1 MRTWTKILLV
11 AAMGLSAGCGD
22 STLSESQPTQT
33 AVQKEAQ
40 TTTVYRVD
48 LNARPGGDG
57 KSWAAAFDSLQAAF
71 AQNLSPDSEYEV
83 WIRHGTYHLPAEL
96 RVSGSPRIYG
106 GFDGKEVELS
116 QRDWEKHKTV
126 IDGDNLF
133 RGIVK
138 EQSAGRLIV
147 DGVELT
153 RCLDGAIV
161 TTSISGR
168 LNVSNCKLTD
178 NRGGAVSIH
187 EGFFLIKN
195 CEFTGNVS
203 SKDGAAIRGTS
214 TRGSIEGCSF
224 TRNISAGSGGA
235 VNCFYLDR
243 VLDCAFIGN
252 SADLDGGAICMDRGI
267 NQGFINCLFT
277 ENEAQHGG
285 AVYCAEMYPSG
296 FFTNCTFVHNRARV
310 GGGAVHCNSLAE
322 ESGVTLRIANA
333 IIWGNLPN
341 QIGVLRSDSV
351 EVTYSDIMGGF
362 AGAGNIDADPM
373 FKGGKFLLRQHSPCI
388 NAGTLNATDLPA
400 TDFEGNPRVVD
411 GIPDMG
417 YVEAELNPAA
427 SHPTK

>member
-57 KSWAAAFDSLQAAF
+57 KSWATAFDSLQAAF
-71 AQNLSPDSEYEV
+71 PQNLPPWSEEYEV

-96 RVSGSPRIYG
+96 HVTGSPRIYG

-116 QRDWEKHKTV
+116 QRDWKKHKAV

-138 EQSAGRLIV
+138 EQSFTRLVV
-147 DGVELT
+147 DGVEIT
-153 RCLDGAIV
+153 RCLGGAIV
-161 TTSISGR
+161 ETSISGR

-203 SKDGAAIRGTS
+203 SNDGSAISGGDTN
-214 TRGSIEGCSF
+214 GSIEGCSF
-224 TRNISAGSGGA
+224 TRNMSAGSGGA
-235 VNCFYLDR
+235 INCFYLGR
-243 VLDCAFIGN
+243 ILNCAFIGN
-252 SADLDGGAICMDRGI
+252 SAGLNGGAIWMHRG
-267 NQGFINCLFT
+267 GAVFINCLFI
-277 ENEAQHGG
+277 ENEAQLGG
-285 AVYCAEMYPSG
+285 AVYCPEKFPSG
-296 FFTNCTFVHNRARV
+296 VFTNCTLIHNQARV
-310 GGGAVHCNSLAE
+310 GGGAIHCNSPVD
-322 ESGVTLRIANA
+322 ESGVRVRIENS
-333 IIWGNLPN
+333 IIWGNVPD
-341 QIGVLRSDSV
+341 QIGALRSDSV

-362 AGAGNIDADPM
+362 AGAGNISADPM
-373 FKGGKFLLRQHSPCI
+373 FKGGKFLLRQYSPCI
-388 NAGTLNATDLPA
+388 NAGTLNATALPA

-417 YVEAELNPAA
+417 YVEAD
-427 SHPTK
+427 